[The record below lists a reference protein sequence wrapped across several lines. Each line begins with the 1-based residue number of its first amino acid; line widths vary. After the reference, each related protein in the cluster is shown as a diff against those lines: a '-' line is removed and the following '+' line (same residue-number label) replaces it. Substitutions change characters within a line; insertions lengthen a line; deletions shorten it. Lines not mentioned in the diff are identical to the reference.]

1 MADITVYALSYCPW
15 CKKTKRFFAERHIA
29 VEIVDYD
36 LADKAERERITRE
49 IKALSGGDVT
59 FPCTIIDG
67 TAVLGHHPDRYI
79 ALLGLPE

>member
-1 MADITVYALSYCPW
+1 MADIKVYALSYCPW
-15 CKKTKRFFAERHIA
+15 CKKTRRFFDERHIA
-29 VEIVDYD
+29 VEVVEYD
-36 LADKAERERITRE
+36 LADKPEQDRIVAE